1 MSAARA
7 GERIARR
14 SRGYVCFDVAWA
26 QGCVFLGMAFGVAG
40 PPVVSPLLSCSGSWG
55 TSGRVVRV
63 PASLPRP
70 VRSEERRPVCHCA
83 PHQTS
88 CVWAHSNTGR
98 SRLKALSIGSGLYTA
113 HVHRTPAGP
122 RDEPG
127 TQPAYRRAPRQ
138 VIDGAGYTPTDR
150 AAAAP
155 RPARAA
161 CTASGTTDGRGPP
174 RRPTE
179 ADSRNTHLGPIPIA
193 SAERLQATYCT
204 SHSYKPRG
212 GV

>member
-98 SRLKALSIGSGLYTA
+98 SRLKALYRVYTPRTFTA
-113 HVHRTPAGP
+113 HRPG
-122 RDEPG
+122 PG
-127 TQPAYRRAPRQ
+127 TNPGRSRPTAGRRA
-138 VIDGAGYTPTDR
+138 
-150 AAAAP
+150 
-155 RPARAA
+155 
-161 CTASGTTDGRGPP
+161 
-174 RRPTE
+174 
-179 ADSRNTHLGPIPIA
+179 
-193 SAERLQATYCT
+193 
-204 SHSYKPRG
+204 K
-212 GV
+212 